1 VINWSDKIVNKNP
14 FLCLKK
20 IMFDE
25 KPIFISRLN

>member
-1 VINWSDKIVNKNP
+1 MNWSDKIVNNS

-20 IMFDE
+20 IMFDAE